1 MKVHLMYRD
10 REFDAAQK
18 GPPNEATLTQDLELD
33 TLLDAMAQGDK
44 LIRQVARTAIL
55 SGLQDDLETVLYRQ
69 AVLQDCLRHE
79 EVAKA
84 LAHLAVEAAENKR
97 KQWLGMFNHS
107 PGGVLHGAVGLM
119 EMLLGIL
126 RKLRDIA
133 AEHGHGFE
141 SAGFKTLFAMIETE
155 LPDEYF
161 GRIRAHLE
169 DLRFRHG
176 VLVGAEL
183 GPGNVGTD
191 YRLRKSPGPEPNWF
205 QRLLARW
212 SKDYRDF
219 TFRIADRDESGAR
232 ILSEL
237 RDRGINSAANALAQ
251 SVDHIT
257 SFLAALQTELTFY
270 LRRSEPAPKA
280 RRQRLPGLF
289 SGARGSRCVDARV
302 RWPAGCLSRS
312 AADARGRGQRSGRQR
327 KKSGGCDRS
336 EPGRQ
341 IHFPAQH
348 RPRATHDAVRPVRD
362 RRFLPRQ
369 CLPRDL
375 HAL

>member
-133 AEHGHGFE
+133 AEHVHGFE
-141 SAGFKTLFAMIETE
+141 SDGFKTLFAMIETE

-257 SFLAALQTELTFY
+257 SFLAALQTELAFY
-270 LRRSEPAPKA
+270 LGGVNLHRRLGGKGCPVCFPVPVAVGALTHECVGLRDACLDL
-280 RRQRLPGLF
+280 RLTHAVVGNDL
-289 SGARGSRCVDARV
+289 DAKEKI
-302 RWPAGCLSRS
+302 WWS
-312 AADARGRGQRSGRQR
+312 
-327 KKSGGCDRS
+327 
-336 EPGRQ
+336 
-341 IHFPAQH
+341 
-348 RPRATHDAVRPVRD
+348 
-362 RRFLPRQ
+362 
-369 CLPRDL
+369 
-375 HAL
+375 